1 MSPRPTTHRPVT
13 TTTRAPAAALA
24 PPAGHTVH
32 AVTRRR
38 AGWRRAALPLGAALA
53 LLLVWEAGVR
63 VFDVPAFVL
72 PAPSQ
77 VAEAAVRTAPLLPAH
92 VSTTLTEAALG
103 LALGTAVGT
112 LLTLAV
118 VLLPRLGEA
127 LEPLIVLTQTVPTIV
142 LAPLLILWTGF
153 GLLPKVLIVALT
165 VFFPVFVSATSA
177 MRAADRD
184 LLDAVAGLGGTRAD
198 QLLLVRLPG
207 AITGVLA
214 GLRIAAT
221 YTIGAAVVAEY
232 LAGQSGLGVFIQRS
246 RKAYAVDQILVGVL
260 AVALLTGALV
270 ALVALVTRLATP
282 WRAGS
287 ALPAPE
293 GTP

>member
-1 MSPRPTTHRPVT
+1 MSPRPSGRPV
-13 TTTRAPAAALA
+13 
-24 PPAGHTVH
+24 GW
-32 AVTRRR
+32 AVGRRR
-38 AGWRRAALPLGAALA
+38 VALPVGTTIALLAGWEAAVRA
-53 LLLVWEAGVR
+53 
-63 VFDVPAFVL
+63 FDVPAFIL
-72 PAPSQ
+72 PAPSR

-92 VSTTLTEAALG
+92 ISTTLTEATLG
-103 LALGTAVGT
+103 LLLGTAVGT
-112 LLTLAV
+112 LLTFVV
-118 VLLPRLGEA
+118 VLLPRVGEG
-127 LEPLIVLTQTVPTIV
+127 LEPLILLTQTVPTIV

-165 VFFPVFVSATSA
+165 VFFPVFIAATSA

-184 LLDAVAGLGGTRAD
+184 LLDAVAGLGGSRTD
-198 QLLLVRLPG
+198 QLLLVRMPG
-207 AITGVLA
+207 AVTGILA

-270 ALVALVTRLATP
+270 ALVALITRLATP
-282 WRAGS
+282 WRVAS
-287 ALPAPE
+287 PVPKE
-293 GTP
+293 PS

>member
-282 WRAGS
+282 WRAAS
-287 ALPAPE
+287 PLPAPE